1 MAIADRAPIGGCWTE
16 LGRENFAT
24 MADVYR
30 LLGRLPEDAD
40 QMSTADGRPK
50 TVSASAARLAR
61 MVGRDVDGTGNW
73 IALARWFAE
82 AQIRSITDSA
92 MLVLSREALAHDAP
106 IVVAGIG
113 AGIIGEVARRLSR
126 RTVRFESLLDVVPD
140 AQVWAS
146 YCAPAAALAVLT
158 SMEAIT

>member
-1 MAIADRAPIGGCWTE
+1 MAIAERAPVAGTWTD
-16 LGRENFAT
+16 LVRENFAN
-24 MADVYR
+24 MADIYR
-30 LLGRLPEDAD
+30 LLGVLPEGAD

-50 TVSASAARLAR
+50 TLAASAARLAR
-61 MVGRDVDGTGNW
+61 MIGRDADARSW
-73 IALARWFAE
+73 AALARWFAE

-92 MLVLSREALAHDAP
+92 MLVLSREALADEAP

-113 AGIIGEVARRLSR
+113 AEVIGEVARRLAR
-126 RTVRFESLLDVVPD
+126 RVVRFETLLDVVPD